1 VLLDGEALEPGESA
15 PAQLRL
21 ESPLAAERGDR
32 IVIRQYSPMRTL
44 GGAVVLD
51 PAPAKHKRFRTDV
64 LEGLALRDAGGASD
78 LVRDAVRRAGVQ
90 GVTVAEL
97 RAARLVADTALEPA
111 LADLTGTGAIL
122 RAGDAYYDVP
132 RLVEAEQQ
140 VRHLAQEHQ
149 KANPLAWGVGRA
161 ELQERLGHR
170 GSKARFG
177 DLLELLAARS
187 HQRDAAPGGA
197 DTGPIHLRP
206 DAVRVG
212 SAERDLAPAD
222 RAALERIET
231 LLRDGGATPPTP
243 TELQAAVGAG
253 PRFAAFASMLEEK
266 GALVRVGD
274 SLFYHRSALDQL
286 EARLRQHLASH
297 DAMSMADFKDLTG
310 LSRKFAVPLLEYFD
324 RKGITQRH
332 GDDRRP
338 GPALRPR

>member
-1 VLLDGEALEPGESA
+1 
-15 PAQLRL
+15 
-21 ESPLAAERGDR
+21 
-32 IVIRQYSPMRTL
+32 
-44 GGAVVLD
+44 
-51 PAPAKHKRFRTDV
+51 
-64 LEGLALRDAGGASD
+64 
-78 LVRDAVRRAGVQ
+78 
-90 GVTVAEL
+90 
-97 RAARLVADTALEPA
+97 
-111 LADLTGTGAIL
+111 
-122 RAGDAYYDVP
+122 
-132 RLVEAEQQ
+132 
-140 VRHLAQEHQ
+140 
-149 KANPLAWGVGRA
+149 
-161 ELQERLGHR
+161 
-170 GSKARFG
+170 
-177 DLLELLAARS
+177 
-187 HQRDAAPGGA
+187 
-197 DTGPIHLRP
+197 LRP